1 MASSGIEK
9 SSLSIGNIQR
19 SMVSFDLGLQSATK
33 SIGDVNLT
41 LFSNIKKRKESIK
54 REDTFFRKKRQIKAA
69 KLNEEVIETQN
80 VNNYLKRDKPKTTLE
95 KSNKGF
101 LGRIL
106 DFIGVIATGWL
117 VLNFKNIIKAGSGL
131 IARIQSL
138 FGILS
143 NFTTK
148 IMGFF
153 SGLFKSLNPI
163 SKIVLDDVED
173 LRVQGDQLQTS
184 LSSLQKNLNG
194 LNIEM
199 NNIYREFDAADKAT
213 RNTKE
218 EPPSSD
224 TSVTPDS
231 SLDVVIEDSDEES
244 DEQLRPLLDLIGSVE
259 GGYDSIAPGDT
270 NAQLTEMTIAEAAE
284 AIGDNTGA
292 KGAIGRYQLTRPI
305 EQAALAGLGPN
316 DLFSKANQDKIAL
329 AIIRNRGVTPEMIKN
344 DPIKAGNLLAKE
356 WAGLPLLSDLDG
368 MKRGQS
374 YYSGMGNNKAGVT
387 AEKFESVLNQ
397 ISGVKPKGD
406 SREGY
411 TNQGWDRFNWI
422 PDDWFNKKDIDIS
435 SLSMNKGPKIV
446 YVPIDDTKL
455 ASKPVT
461 SGGGH
466 HSSGGIIIT
475 STSNELNSDDIIIQ
489 ELAYT

>member
-1 MASSGIEK
+1 
-9 SSLSIGNIQR
+9 
-19 SMVSFDLGLQSATK
+19 
-33 SIGDVNLT
+33 
-41 LFSNIKKRKESIK
+41 
-54 REDTFFRKKRQIKAA
+54 
-69 KLNEEVIETQN
+69 
-80 VNNYLKRDKPKTTLE
+80 
-95 KSNKGF
+95 
-101 LGRIL
+101 
-106 DFIGVIATGWL
+106 
-117 VLNFKNIIKAGSGL
+117 
-131 IARIQSL
+131 
-138 FGILS
+138 
-143 NFTTK
+143 
-148 IMGFF
+148 
-153 SGLFKSLNPI
+153 
-163 SKIVLDDVED
+163 
-173 LRVQGDQLQTS
+173 
-184 LSSLQKNLNG
+184 
-194 LNIEM
+194 
-199 NNIYREFDAADKAT
+199 
-213 RNTKE
+213 
-218 EPPSSD
+218 
-224 TSVTPDS
+224 
-231 SLDVVIEDSDEES
+231 
-244 DEQLRPLLDLIGSVE
+244 
-259 GGYDSIAPGDT
+259 
-270 NAQLTEMTIAEAAE
+270 
-284 AIGDNTGA
+284 
-292 KGAIGRYQLTRPI
+292 
-305 EQAALAGLGPN
+305 
-316 DLFSKANQDKIAL
+316 
-329 AIIRNRGVTPEMIKN
+329 MIKN